1 MGEGSPPPMMFNQGR
16 APSVSEVFSLGCVLV
31 EREIAP
37 SEARWYLSF
46 GFSREWRVEVEV

>member
-1 MGEGSPPPMMFNQGR
+1 MRVLLMFNQGR

-46 GFSREWRVEVEV
+46 GFSRWWGVEVEVEV